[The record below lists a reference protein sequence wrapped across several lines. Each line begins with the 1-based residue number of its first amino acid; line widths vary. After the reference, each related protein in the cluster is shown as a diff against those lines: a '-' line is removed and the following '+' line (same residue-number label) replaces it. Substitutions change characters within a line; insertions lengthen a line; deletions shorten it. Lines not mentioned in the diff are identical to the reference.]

1 MGENGA
7 GDVLRVI
14 PLGGLGEIGLNL
26 LVLEYGDAAI
36 AIDCGVMFPD
46 EQMLGVDVAIPDVT
60 YLRSLG
66 ARFRGIFLTHG
77 HEDHIG
83 ALPYVLAEWAVPV
96 WGTPLTIGFVRE
108 RLRERGVRATLGTF
122 GGPRATGSRGEGAS
136 EPCTVGPFSVEPFAM
151 THSIPDSVGL
161 AIRTPV
167 GTVVHTGDF
176 KIDQTPLDGRL
187 PDLAR
192 LAELGEEGVLL
203 LMSDSTN
210 VEHEGVTASERT
222 VGAYFEQIF
231 RQASGRV
238 VVTTFSS
245 HIHRM
250 QQAVDAAVRYGRKV
264 ALVGRSLLSHVAVA
278 RDLDLLHVPDGT
290 LVDLAAARDLPRER
304 VALITAGSQA
314 EAASALVRIAMDAH
328 KQVTLEP
335 GDTVV
340 LSSRIIPGNERA
352 IASLV
357 NHLYRRGA
365 IVHYGRTT
373 PVHVSGHAAQEE
385 LKLVLNLVRP
395 RHFVPVHGEYR
406 HLVRH
411 VRLAVE
417 VGVPAAACHLLEDGD
432 VLELDGA
439 EARRADRVTAGRV
452 FVDGKGMGDVADEV
466 LRDRRHLSAD
476 GLVLAVLA
484 VHQQTGE
491 IVAGPDLVSRG
502 VLAEEASPEVLEQAK
517 GAVLEAVQAINPE
530 SRTDPA
536 AVQEEVR
543 RALRRYFKRFD
554 RRPVILPFVME
565 M

>member
-1 MGENGA
+1 MSA
-7 GDVLRVI
+7 APVLRVI

-26 LVLEYGDAAI
+26 LVLECADTAI

-46 EQMLGVDVAIPDVT
+46 EQMLGVDVAIPDVS
-60 YLRSLG
+60 YLRALG
-66 ARFRGIFLTHG
+66 PRFRAIFLTHG

-83 ALPYVLAEWAVPV
+83 ALPHVLSELPVPV
-96 WGTPLTIGFVRE
+96 YGTPLTLGFVRE
-108 RLRERGVRATLGTF
+108 RLRESRLGAALAPY
-122 GGPRATGSRGEGAS
+122 GP
-136 EPCTVGPFSVEPFAM
+136 EPCHVGPFVVEPFAV

-176 KIDQTPLDGRL
+176 KLDQTPLDGRL
-187 PDLAR
+187 PDLGR
-192 LAELGEEGVLL
+192 LAELGAAGVLL
-203 LMSDSTN
+203 LLSDSTN
-210 VEHEGVTASERT
+210 AEHPGFTPSERT
-222 VGAYFEQIF
+222 VGVQFERIF
-231 RQASGRV
+231 REAAGRV
-238 VVTTFSS
+238 LVTTFSS

-250 QQAVDAAVRYGRKV
+250 QQVIDLAARFGRRV
-264 ALVGRSLLSHVAVA
+264 ALIGRSLVAHAGVA
-278 RDLDLLHVPDGT
+278 RDLGLLRIPEGT
-290 LVDLAAARDLPRER
+290 LVDPGVARALPPREI
-304 VALITAGSQA
+304 AYLTAGSQA

-328 KQVTLEP
+328 KQVALEP

-365 IVHYGRTT
+365 VVYYDRIA

-411 VRLAVE
+411 LRLATE
-417 VGVPAAACHLLEDGD
+417 VGIPAERCHLLADGE
-432 VLELDGA
+432 VPELDA
-439 EARRADRVTAGRV
+439 ASARRGERVTAGRV
-452 FVDGKGMGDVADEV
+452 FVDGKGIGDVEDVV
-466 LRDRRHLSAD
+466 LRDRRHLSED
-476 GLVLAVLA
+476 GFVLAVLA
-484 VHQQTGE
+484 IAQQSGE

-502 VLAEEASPEVLEQAK
+502 VIAEEASAEVLDGARD
-517 GAVLEAVQAINPE
+517 AVLSALAAVNPE

-536 AVQEEVR
+536 EVKDEVR
-543 RALRRYFKRFD
+543 RALKRYFKRLA
-554 RRPVILPFVME
+554 RRPVILPFVLE

>member
-1 MGENGA
+1 MAENGA
-7 GDVLRVI
+7 GGALRVI

-26 LVLEYGDAAI
+26 MVLEYGDTAI
-36 AIDCGVMFPD
+36 AVDCGVMFPD
-46 EQMLGVDVAIPDVT
+46 EQMLGIDVAIPDLS
-60 YLRSLG
+60 YLRTLG

-122 GGPRATGSRGEGAS
+122 GG
-136 EPCTVGPFSVEPFAM
+136 EPCVVGPFTVEPFAM

-192 LAELGEEGVLL
+192 LADLGAEGVLL

-231 RQASGRV
+231 RQATGRV

-250 QQAVDAAVRYGRKV
+250 QQAVDAAVRHGRKV

-290 LVDLAAARDLPRER
+290 LVDLAAARDLARER

-328 KQVTLEP
+328 KQVALEP

-352 IASLV
+352 ISSLV

-365 IVHYGRTT
+365 VVHYGRTT

-395 RHFVPVHGEYR
+395 KYFVPVHGEYR

-432 VLELDGA
+432 VLELDATG
-439 EARRADRVTAGRV
+439 ARRADRVTAGRV

-466 LRDRRHLSAD
+466 LRDRRHLSED

-484 VHQQTGE
+484 VHQQSGE

-517 GAVLEAVQAINPE
+517 GAVLEALGAINPE
-530 SRTDPA
+530 SRTDPV
-536 AVQEEVR
+536 AVQDEVR

>member
-1 MGENGA
+1 VSAGNG
-7 GDVLRVI
+7 GLPPLRVI

-26 LVLEYGDAAI
+26 LVLEHGDTAI

-46 EQMLGVDVAIPDVT
+46 EQMPGIDVAIPDT
-60 YLRSLG
+60 SYLRTLG
-66 ARFRGIFLTHG
+66 DRFQAIFLTHG

-83 ALPYVLAEWAVPV
+83 ALPYVLADHEVPV
-96 WGTPLTIGFVRE
+96 HGTPLTLGFVRE
-108 RLRERGVRATLGTF
+108 RLREHGRSATLVTYG
-122 GGPRATGSRGEGAS
+122 GGP
-136 EPCTVGPFSVEPFAM
+136 CQVGPFAVEPFDM

-176 KIDQTPLDGRL
+176 KLDQTPLDGRL

-192 LAELGEEGVLL
+192 LSDLGAEGVLL
-203 LMSDSTN
+203 LLSDSTN
-210 VEHEGVTASERT
+210 VEHPGITPSERS
-222 VGAYFEQIF
+222 VGAQLEAIF
-231 RQASGRV
+231 RQAAGRV
-238 VVTTFSS
+238 LVTTFSS

-250 QQAVDAAVRYGRKV
+250 QQVIDCAVRYGRRV
-264 ALVGRSLLSHVAVA
+264 ALVGRSLVAHVGVA
-278 RDLDLLHVPDGT
+278 RALGLLRVADDVLIDAG
-290 LVDLAAARDLPRER
+290 AARELPRSA
-304 VALITAGSQA
+304 VTLITAGSQA

-328 KQVTLEP
+328 KQVKLEA

-352 IASLV
+352 ISSLV
-357 NHLYRRGA
+357 NHLFRRGA
-365 IVHYGRTT
+365 RVYYDRSA
-373 PVHVSGHAAQEE
+373 PVHVSGHASQEE

-411 VRLAVE
+411 IALATE
-417 VGVPAAACHLLEDGD
+417 VGVPAAHCHLIEDGD
-432 VLELDGA
+432 VLELGTEGA
-439 EARRADRVTAGRV
+439 QRGERVTAGRV
-452 FVDGKGMGDVADEV
+452 FVDGKGIGDVEDVV
-466 LRDRRHLSAD
+466 LRDRRHLSED

-484 VHQQTGE
+484 VHQQSGE

-502 VLAEEASPEVLEQAK
+502 VVAEETSPEVLERAR
-517 GAVLEAVQAINPE
+517 EAVMEALAAINPE
-530 SRTDPA
+530 SRTDP
-536 AVQEEVR
+536 VEVKEEVR
-543 RALRRYFKRFD
+543 RALRRYFKRLE

>member
-1 MGENGA
+1 VTA
-7 GDVLRVI
+7 PLRIV

-26 LVLEYGDAAI
+26 LVLEHGDTAVAV
-36 AIDCGVMFPD
+36 DCGVMFPD
-46 EQMLGVDVAIPDVT
+46 AQMLGIDVVIPDVT
-60 YLRSLG
+60 YLRTLG
-66 ARFRGIFLTHG
+66 ARFRAIFLTHG

-83 ALPYVLAEWAVPV
+83 ALPYVLGELPVPV
-96 WGTPLTIGFVRE
+96 HGTPLTLGFVRE
-108 RLRERGVRATLGTF
+108 RLREHQVSTELRPY
-122 GGPRATGSRGEGAS
+122 GP
-136 EPCTVGPFSVEPFAM
+136 EPCRIGPFTVEPFAM

-161 AIRTPV
+161 AVRTPL

-176 KIDQTPLDGRL
+176 KLDQTPLDGRL

-192 LAELGEEGVLL
+192 LAELGDEGVLL
-203 LMSDSTN
+203 LFSDSTN
-210 VEHEGVTASERT
+210 VERPGITPSERS
-222 VGAYFEQIF
+222 VGGQLDAIF
-231 RQASGRV
+231 RQATGLV
-238 VVTTFSS
+238 LVTTFSS

-250 QQAVDAAVRYGRKV
+250 QQVIDCAVRYRRKV
-264 ALVGRSLLSHVAVA
+264 ALVGRSLVSHVGVA
-278 RDLDLLHVPDGT
+278 RDLDLLRVPAGT
-290 LVDLAAARDLPRER
+290 LVDVGAIGDLPRGE

-328 KQVTLEP
+328 KQVTLAA

-352 IASLV
+352 ISSLV

-365 IVHYGRTT
+365 VVHYDRTA
-373 PVHVSGHAAQEE
+373 PVHVSGHASQEE

-411 VRLAVE
+411 IRLATE
-417 VGVPAAACHLLEDGD
+417 VGVPPARCHLLEDGD

-439 EARRADRVTAGRV
+439 GARRGERVTAGRV
-452 FVDGKGMGDVADEV
+452 FVDGKGIGDVEDVV
-466 LRDRRHLSAD
+466 LRDRRHLSQD

-484 VHQQTGE
+484 VHQQSGE

-502 VLAEEASPEVLEQAK
+502 VVGEEASPEVLDGAR
-517 GAVLEAVQAINPE
+517 GAVVEALGAINPE

-536 AVQEEVR
+536 EVKEEVR
-543 RALRRYFKRFD
+543 RALRRYFKRLD